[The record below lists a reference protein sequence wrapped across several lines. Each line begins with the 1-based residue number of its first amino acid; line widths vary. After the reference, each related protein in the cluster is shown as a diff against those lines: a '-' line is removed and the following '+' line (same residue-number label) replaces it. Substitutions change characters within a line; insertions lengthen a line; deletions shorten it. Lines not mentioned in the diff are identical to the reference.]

1 MSIDQA
7 STVEDKGSS
16 NEGIENMDNT
26 VMNLEEDADIVGG
39 ENDRR
44 FRYTRF
50 YLLFC
55 HTRPISRKEEI
66 VNVLKKVIPWSILSI
81 IILSFIIIFLKQVN
95 IKYNCCL

>member
-95 IKYNCCL
+95 IKYNC